1 MDYDVNHE
9 NLLEWITGDKTIAC
23 TLSQRKY
30 VNLFRK
36 LSEKYPEDY
45 RLIAENEDGS
55 IYGEVSINCI
65 SFRSP
70 IKLTDEQK
78 AERAERAEQARKNR
92 WLT

>member
-1 MDYDVNHE
+1 MTIEKINE
-9 NLLEWITGDKTIAC
+9 NLMEWLTGEEIIAC
-23 TLSQRKY
+23 TFSQRKH

-36 LSEKYPEDY
+36 FSERYPEDY

-70 IKLTDEQK
+70 SRLTDEQ
-78 AERAERAEQARKNR
+78 RAERAKQARKN
-92 WLT
+92 WGLT

>member
-23 TLSQRKY
+23 TLSQKKH

-45 RLIAENEDGS
+45 RLIAEDEDGS

-70 IKLTDEQK
+70 SRLTDEQ
-78 AERAERAEQARKNR
+78 RAEKAEQARKN
-92 WLT
+92 WGLT

>member
-1 MDYDVNHE
+1 MSIDVNHE

-23 TLSQRKY
+23 TLSQRKH

-45 RLIAENEDGS
+45 RLIAEHEDGS

-70 IKLTDEQK
+70 SRLTDEQ
-78 AERAERAEQARKNR
+78 RVERAEQAKKN
-92 WLT
+92 WGLT

>member
-1 MDYDVNHE
+1 MSIDVNHE

-23 TLSQRKY
+23 TLSQRKH

-70 IKLTDEQK
+70 SRLTDEQ
-78 AERAERAEQARKNR
+78 RVERAEQAKKN
-92 WLT
+92 WGLT